1 MVCVCVFA
9 KCCLLEH
16 WRNEWGGEVGGFGLK
31 AAHERV
37 LHVRRIYIKIQVERE
52 EK

>member
-1 MVCVCVFA
+1 VCVSLPNVVF
-9 KCCLLEH
+9 LNIGEM
-16 WRNEWGGEVGGFGLK
+16 NGGGEVGGFGLK